1 MRIFWLIMEGK
12 KGKLNLNDLPG
23 SGRLDEAARTVNAAF
38 WLSGDIRRDVKLYIT
53 FTKLCKTVLFIG
65 SEMRRVYPDERNI
78 GSILIKAL
86 SYSSPSWIEAHPGVF
101 VRDIG
106 IEIWKEIEAPI
117 FALVENGEK
126 KRPEENTCLA
136 VGGPK
141 DFPKEFW
148 DAVEVKGKISLGKR
162 SYLASHA
169 VVIANY
175 LMDEG

>member
-23 SGRLDEAARTVNAAF
+23 SGRLDEAARAVNATF

-53 FTKLCKTVLFIG
+53 FTKLQKTLLFLG

-78 GSILIKAL
+78 GAIIIHAL
-86 SYSSPSWIEAHPGVF
+86 SYSSPSWIEAHPGVY
-101 VRDIG
+101 VKNVG
-106 IEIWKEIEAPI
+106 VEVWKEFNLPI
-117 FALVENGEK
+117 HALTEEGVRK
-126 KRPEENTCLA
+126 KPKEDTCLA

-141 DFPKEFW
+141 DFPREFW
-148 DAVEVKGKISLGKR
+148 KKVRVEKKISLGKR

-169 VVIANY
+169 IVIANY